1 MNRKHKYKD
10 KDEYKDNDKDK
21 DTERITESL
30 TVCYIFGILMT
41 QAFQIW
47 WWIPPPVRLSVCQSV
62 RLSVVGLA
70 IRKGHLDFFLSTR
83 FFLISCDKHHLC
95 LQNISPSNL
104 RIRIQSR
111 KHFLFLFLS
120 KYLDVRFSSVY
131 LRWAQ
136 LYVSLVI
143 SIIFILFIIFYP
155 HSWIVARITIYDDK
169 RSFFVFLLK
178 GRSEVS
184 GCN

>member
-1 MNRKHKYKD
+1 MYREHK
-10 KDEYKDNDKDK
+10 YKDNDKDA
-21 DTERITESL
+21 ERITESL
-30 TVCYIFGILMT
+30 TVCCIFGILMT
-41 QAFQIW
+41 QACQIW
-47 WWIPPPVRLSVCQSV
+47 WWIPPPGPLSVC
-62 RLSVVGLA
+62 LLLGWPFA
-70 IRKGHLDFFLSTR
+70 NDHLDFFLSTR

-95 LQNISPSNL
+95 LQNICSSNL

-120 KYLDVRFSSVY
+120 KYLDVRLSSVY

-136 LYVSLVI
+136 LYVSLII

-155 HSWIVARITIYDDK
+155 HSWIVARNTIYDDK